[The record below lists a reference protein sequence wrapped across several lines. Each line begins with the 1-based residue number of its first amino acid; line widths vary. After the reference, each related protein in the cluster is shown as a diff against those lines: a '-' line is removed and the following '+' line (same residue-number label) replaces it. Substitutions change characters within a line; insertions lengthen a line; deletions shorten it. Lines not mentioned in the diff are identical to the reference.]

1 MPTGFLQ
8 TDGSPGGASGPAA
21 AAVAGRWAVC
31 GCELQSAANLL
42 HPADAPPSSRRW
54 WHTHCQVSRAE
65 LKTHLI
71 ELFHSRFVS
80 EDLEQCFF
88 CFRSEM
94 EVEGVVVSL
103 VHCFQT
109 STVALQLED
118 GQIRKLLWGQLPIFL
133 FCCWILC
140 FAKLCFAR
148 KCIKSRSIIWLFK
161 SHCTAWRLLLSASQI
176 EVILPAD
183 LALSTIIMCCLV
195 ESGSIRGSATVLK

>member
-1 MPTGFLQ
+1 MCWYSACRLKMLMPIGFLQ

-88 CFRSEM
+88 LFQVWDRS
-94 EVEGVVVSL
+94 GRCCGQSGSL
-103 VHCFQT
+103 LSDRHSG
-109 STVALQLED
+109 STARRWADQEAAL
-118 GQIRKLLWGQLPIFL
+118 GSVTNIP
-133 FCCWILC
+133 
-140 FAKLCFAR
+140 
-148 KCIKSRSIIWLFK
+148 
-161 SHCTAWRLLLSASQI
+161 LLL
-176 EVILPAD
+176 LN
-183 LALSTIIMCCLV
+183 LV
-195 ESGSIRGSATVLK
+195 FC